1 MVPLP
6 QAPCR
11 RQLGKDRARWAPI
24 SSGLT
29 KMPSDRLSRRRS
41 RLVLRIDGGGAEI
54 IPSIASTSKA
64 GAGDLAVALSRVQ
77 RVEIGEAVNTEHDGL
92 ATDEELP
99 DPVLQRGLSN
109 PVKRLARQ

>member
-1 MVPLP
+1 MGADLEWIDEDAIRPAEQKALKIGL
-6 QAPCR
+6 AH
-11 RQLGKDRARWAPI
+11 RWW
-24 SSGLT
+24 
-29 KMPSDRLSRRRS
+29 RS
-41 RLVLRIDGGGAEI
+41 AEI
-54 IPSIASTSKA
+54 IHSIASTSKA

-109 PVKRLARQ
+109 PVKRLPVSN